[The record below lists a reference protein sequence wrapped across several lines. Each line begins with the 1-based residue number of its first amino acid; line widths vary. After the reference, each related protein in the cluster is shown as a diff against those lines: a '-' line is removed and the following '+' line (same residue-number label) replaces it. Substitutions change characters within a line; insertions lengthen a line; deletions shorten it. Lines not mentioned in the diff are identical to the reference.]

1 MIDLTVNIEPHLI
14 HCLNPQTGKYDS
26 RPIEGYEGIIIVT
39 QQRSWPM
46 SPHKLFLRW
55 DHIYGK
61 STQEVAEAQ
70 LLMLKSIRE
79 TFDQM
84 IDQIQKPLDEAKTKE
99 QNKTKP

>member
-46 SPHKLFLRW
+46 SP
-55 DHIYGK
+55 
-61 STQEVAEAQ
+61 
-70 LLMLKSIRE
+70 
-79 TFDQM
+79 
-84 IDQIQKPLDEAKTKE
+84 P
-99 QNKTKP
+99 

>member
-1 MIDLTVNIEPHLI
+1 
-14 HCLNPQTGKYDS
+14 
-26 RPIEGYEGIIIVT
+26 
-39 QQRSWPM
+39 M
-46 SPHKLFLRW
+46 SPKKLFLRW